1 MKIKKAILS
10 KFIICLSVV
19 LCGFYIFYTQDNRKE
34 MKMIKNNI
42 EIYWD
47 EILNTA
53 TIWEEDTALP
63 KRDVQKLLDMSYSR
77 NQGTDKDIPRIDYL
91 HMIKVN
97 HYEIKNIEK
106 LTDGLYRAFINVDS
120 PNYGEERTAYI
131 SLINQKWYIIFGVQN
146 ISEEYK
152 KRVEQE
158 KGIVLE
164 KSIPNDGTI
173 VLN

>member
-1 MKIKKAILS
+1 M
-10 KFIICLSVV
+10 V

-106 LTDGLYRAFINVDS
+106 LTTCTGSVWFRNFASSLAFSMPLPFPATPVIIWAEKTIPAAFS
-120 PNYGEERTAYI
+120 RFTA
-131 SLINQKWYIIFGVQN
+131 
-146 ISEEYK
+146 
-152 KRVEQE
+152 
-158 KGIVLE
+158 
-164 KSIPNDGTI
+164 
-173 VLN
+173 

>member
-1 MKIKKAILS
+1 MKQKRAILS
-10 KFIICLSVV
+10 KIMIYLAVI
-19 LCGFYIFYTQDNRKE
+19 LCVFYIFYAQEDRKE
-34 MKMIKNNI
+34 MKMIKNYV

-53 TIWEEDTALP
+53 AIWEEGTTLP

-77 NQGTDKDIPRIDYL
+77 NQGTNKDNPRIDYL

-97 HYEIKNIEK
+97 HYEIKKIEK

-120 PNYGEERTAYI
+120 PNYGGERTAYI

-164 KSIPNDGTI
+164 KSIPNDSTI

>member
-10 KFIICLSVV
+10 KFVICLSVV
-19 LCGFYIFYTQDNRKE
+19 LCGFYVFYTQDNRKE

-42 EIYWD
+42 EMYWN

-53 TIWEEDTALP
+53 TIWEEDTVLP

-77 NQGTDKDIPRIDYL
+77 NQGTNKDNPRIDYL

-97 HYEIKNIEK
+97 HYEIKKIEK

-120 PNYGEERTAYI
+120 PNYGGERTAYI

>member
-1 MKIKKAILS
+1 MKQKRAILS
-10 KFIICLSVV
+10 KIMIYSAVI
-19 LCGFYIFYTQDNRKE
+19 LCIFYIFYAQEDRKE
-34 MKMIKNNI
+34 MKMIKNYV

-53 TIWEEDTALP
+53 AIWEEDTALP

-97 HYEIKNIEK
+97 HYKIKNIEK
-106 LTDGLYRAFINVDS
+106 LTDGLYRAVINVDS
-120 PNYGEERTAYI
+120 PNYGGKRTAYI
-131 SLINQKWYIIFGVQN
+131 SLMNQKWYIIFGVQN